1 MTVVRLERL
10 TSRSWWLWVLATL
23 VVVLLAMAWI
33 AVTDPEN
40 RPWTLVGPL
49 GALFAAYSVKRM
61 AQWLEVD
68 DGDTVLV
75 QRRLLRTHR
84 AGMRRARSISL
95 RTNGGGA
102 VQIVVED
109 DKGKVFAPLLMK
121 STYVTAAQPPQ
132 VLTPL
137 LQAVEANRGR
147 SSAEVAE
154 RLRAQIAHLQA
165 GGEVATSPLAA
176 LARDYT
182 AAVGAVGA
190 AGGMS
195 DPV

>member
-1 MTVVRLERL
+1 
-10 TSRSWWLWVLATL
+10 
-23 VVVLLAMAWI
+23 
-33 AVTDPEN
+33 
-40 RPWTLVGPL
+40 
-49 GALFAAYSVKRM
+49 M

-68 DGDTVLV
+68 ESDTVLV

-84 AGMRRARSISL
+84 AGVRRARSISL
-95 RTNGGGA
+95 RTNDGGA

-109 DKGKVFAPLLMK
+109 DKGKAFAPLLMK
-121 STYVTAAQPPQ
+121 SMYVTAAQPPQ

-147 SSAEVAE
+147 SSTEVAE

-182 AAVGAVGA
+182 EAVGAVGA

>member
-10 TSRSWWLWVLATL
+10 TSRSWWFWVLATFG
-23 VVVLLAMAWI
+23 VVLLAMAWV

-49 GALFAAYSVKRM
+49 GALFAAYAVKRM
-61 AQWLEVD
+61 AQWLEV
-68 DGDTVLV
+68 GESDTVLV
-75 QRRLLRTHR
+75 QRRLLRTYR
-84 AGMRRARSISL
+84 AGVRRARSISL

-109 DKGKVFAPLLMK
+109 DKGKAFAPLLMK
-121 STYVTAAQPPQ
+121 SMYVTASQPPQ

-176 LARDYT
+176 LAHDYT
-182 AAVGAVGA
+182 AAAGAVGA

-195 DPV
+195 DPA